1 MEIEN
6 VPNSSIIE
14 SKEMTT
20 MVLFSVS
27 SNN

>member
-20 MVLFSVS
+20 MVLLSVS